1 MAPPSDGVEW
11 NDGGIEG
18 TKRFLNKFWENI
30 EKLRKLEEL
39 DASNN
44 EKSIVR
50 KVNQSINSVTKHLD
64 KFEFNTAVSD
74 LMKLN
79 NDLSEFL
86 NNSNEISKS
95 SKELIIKNICIL
107 LFPMAPHIASEVY
120 ENYFSEDLIKIS
132 WPEVDTENL
141 KDPTYELVIQVN
153 GKKRFTR
160 ETDIGLEQHEI
171 EQICK
176 EEFSMNVNDFKKIIY
191 VQDKIINFVG

>member
-1 MAPPSDGVEW
+1 
-11 NDGGIEG
+11 
-18 TKRFLNKFWENI
+18 
-30 EKLRKLEEL
+30 
-39 DASNN
+39 
-44 EKSIVR
+44 
-50 KVNQSINSVTKHLD
+50 
-64 KFEFNTAVSD
+64 
-74 LMKLN
+74 MKLN

-86 NNSNEISKS
+86 SNSNEISKS

-176 EEFSMNVNDFKKIIY
+176 EEFSMKVNDFKKIIY

>member
-1 MAPPSDGVEW
+1 M
-11 NDGGIEG
+11 IQ
-18 TKRFLNKFWENI
+18 
-30 EKLRKLEEL
+30 
-39 DASNN
+39 
-44 EKSIVR
+44 IVR

-86 NNSNEISKS
+86 NNFNEISKS

-160 ETDIGLEQHEI
+160 ETDIGLEQDEI

-176 EEFSMNVNDFKKIIY
+176 EEFNMNINDFKKIIY
-191 VQDKIINFVG
+191 VQDKIVNFVG

>member
-18 TKRFLNKFWENI
+18 TKRFLNKLWENI
-30 EKLRKLEEL
+30 ERLSKLENVDSL
-39 DASNN
+39 DN
-44 EKSIVR
+44 EKSKVR
-50 KVNQSINSVTKHLD
+50 KVNQSINSISKHLD

-176 EEFSMNVNDFKKIIY
+176 EEFSMNINDFKKIIY

>member
-30 EKLRKLEEL
+30 ERLTKLEEVGT
-39 DASNN
+39 STNG
-44 EKSIVR
+44 KSIVR
-50 KVNQSINSVTKHLD
+50 KVNQSIDSVTNHLD

-79 NDLSEFL
+79 NDLLQFL
-86 NNSNEISKS
+86 NNTNDISKS
-95 SKELIIKNICIL
+95 SKDMIIKNICIL
-107 LFPMAPHIASEVY
+107 LFPMAPHITSEIY
-120 ENYFSEDLIKIS
+120 ENYFSESLIKTT
-132 WPEVDTENL
+132 WPKVDAENL
-141 KDPTYELVIQVN
+141 KDPTYELVVQIN

-160 ETDIGLEQHEI
+160 DTDTGLKQDEI

-176 EEFSMNVNDFKKIIY
+176 DEFNMNVSDFKKIIY
-191 VQDKIINFVG
+191 IQDKIINFVG